1 MNQPFIFGKQ
11 NYLLMGAGL
20 LCIALGYVLMQGG
33 GSTDPNV
40 FNPEIFSPQRI
51 IVAPIF
57 VLLGF
62 VLEALAILRRP
73 KA

>member
-1 MNQPFIFGKQ
+1 MNQPFLFGKQ

-20 LCIALGYVLMQGG
+20 LSIAIGYVLMQGG

-40 FNPEIFSPQRI
+40 FNPEIFSPRRI
-51 IVAPIF
+51 IIAPMF

-62 VLEALAILRRP
+62 VLEAVAILRRP